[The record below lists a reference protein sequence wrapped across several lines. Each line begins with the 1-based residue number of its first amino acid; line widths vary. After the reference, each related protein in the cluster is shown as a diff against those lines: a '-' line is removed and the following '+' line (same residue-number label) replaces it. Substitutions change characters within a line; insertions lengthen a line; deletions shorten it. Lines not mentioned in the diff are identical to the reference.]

1 MVFSICSAFRGLKE
15 QLLLN
20 VHTLFLMSS
29 RMMCL
34 LMLFLSGKF
43 IRISSTMSLPVY
55 ITLSLQSTY
64 LIPFSAP
71 NSWSSEVL
79 SLCPTASHRQIPW
92 TSTLLHRSNLIFHK
106 TWTVPAVLSRSTR
119 RGRHLLFPLL

>member
-20 VHTLFLMSS
+20 VHTLFLMLS

-34 LMLFLSGKF
+34 LMLFLSGKL

-64 LIPFSAP
+64 LIPSSAP

-79 SLCPTASHRQIPW
+79 SLCLTASHRQIPG
-92 TSTLLHRSNLIFHK
+92 
-106 TWTVPAVLSRSTR
+106 PPLSYTA
-119 RGRHLLFPLL
+119 LT